1 MVKFLANERKV
12 NKVENSQNVQF
23 RYFFYEMASPKMI
36 EKTMKK
42 MKAKF
47 DPPLDAE
54 LSVTSKTER
63 NIELLEKYSEIVQKD
78 PVKAMIEI
86 ENKHQALEVID
97 SLQNYIG
104 ERNIEG
110 YNPILDSL
118 WELINEEIIG
128 EDE

>member
-1 MVKFLANERKV
+1 
-12 NKVENSQNVQF
+12 
-23 RYFFYEMASPKMI
+23 
-36 EKTMKK
+36 
-42 MKAKF
+42 
-47 DPPLDAE
+47 
-54 LSVTSKTER
+54 
-63 NIELLEKYSEIVQKD
+63 
-78 PVKAMIEI
+78 MIEI

-128 EDE
+128 EDES